1 MSEFNHTHKKKEEYR
16 LPIDK
21 LYPDLTPE
29 QQTEA
34 EYFLTQYL
42 EIVHRIY
49 EESQDLT
56 SSDLN
61 TTV

>member
-1 MSEFNHTHKKKEEYR
+1 MSEFDNTNKTSSEYR
-16 LPIDK
+16 LPIAK
-21 LYPDLTPE
+21 LYPDLTTE
-29 QQTEA
+29 QQREA

-42 EIVHRIY
+42 EVIDRIY
-49 EESQDLT
+49 EETGDLT